1 MKQVVLSKEGQGI
14 LEFYIEQWGQ
24 TFLTDCKI
32 RGLSEGTLTFYA
44 KKLSL
49 FFSFCEAQ
57 QVRYISQID
66 VEHLRRFFVWLEE
79 TGHNKGGRHAYFRT
93 LRTFF
98 RWLEQEIDGF
108 KSPLARLKPPKL
120 DIEPVQGITSSEVTA
135 LIATCESDSFADRRD
150 KALLLLLFDSG
161 LRIEEALN
169 LTWSDIDLV
178 NHTLLVRRGK
188 GGKPRPGFFSPETR
202 RALIAYS
209 KMCDEGQKFVW
220 ITANTKQRLSYW
232 GVRSM
237 LFRRAKKANLESVP
251 SPHDFRRGAALSMLR
266 SGADPVSVSRIL
278 GHSSLDVTARY
289 LKQVENDLREVHNQT
304 SPVKALKGQSGRKS
318 R

>member
-1 MKQVVLSKEGQGI
+1 MKQTVLPKEGQGI

-32 RGLSEGTLTFYA
+32 RGLSEGTQTFYR

-66 VEHLRRFFVWLEE
+66 TEHLRRFFVWLEE

-98 RWLEQEIDGF
+98 RWLEQEIDDF
-108 KSPLARLKPPKL
+108 KSPLIRLKPPKL
-120 DIEPVQGITSSEVTA
+120 DIEPVQGVTA
-135 LIATCESDSFADRRD
+135 DEVNALVATCTSDSFADRRD

-178 NHTLLVRRGK
+178 NHVLLVRRGK

-202 RALIAYS
+202 RALIAYF
-209 KMCDEGQKFVW
+209 KMCDDSQKFVW
-220 ITANTKQRLSYW
+220 VTTHTKQQISYW

-237 LFRRAKKANLESVP
+237 LIRRSKEASLESVP

-278 GHSSLDVTARY
+278 GHSSLDVTVRY
-289 LKQVENDLREVHNQT
+289 LKQLENDLQEVHNRT
-304 SPVKALKGQSGRKS
+304 APVRMLKGQSGHKS